1 MRLETGK
8 KLNYFFYAILIII
21 LTSINNYNFNFQN
34 TFKIE
39 NLEVSGF
46 SKEKNNILKNEI
58 KNILGKNILFIE
70 KKEFVKLN
78 NRNDIKE
85 LSIKKIFPK
94 KILIHFIPA
103 KPICIIKIQS
113 DIFLLGDNG
122 KILDY
127 DIIDN
132 NMPTVEGSTNVDN
145 IFKLINL
152 LKSSKI
158 DYSKISNI
166 SFFKSGRFDIILKN
180 EVVIKFPIKYSLELF
195 NYVSDLF
202 NDEKFVN
209 SKIIDLRVKNRI
221 IKYE

>member
-78 NRNDIKE
+78 NRNDI
-85 LSIKKIFPK
+85 
-94 KILIHFIPA
+94 
-103 KPICIIKIQS
+103 IC
-113 DIFLLGDNG
+113 
-122 KILDY
+122 
-127 DIIDN
+127 
-132 NMPTVEGSTNVDN
+132 T
-145 IFKLINL
+145 
-152 LKSSKI
+152 
-158 DYSKISNI
+158 
-166 SFFKSGRFDIILKN
+166 
-180 EVVIKFPIKYSLELF
+180 
-195 NYVSDLF
+195 
-202 NDEKFVN
+202 
-209 SKIIDLRVKNRI
+209 
-221 IKYE
+221 